1 MSPSPRKWATKVRN
15 QYNKHYRE
23 REVLETA
30 LDAAENILE
39 NFRNIP
45 DTTMVYVD
53 KESYNSFF
61 SRDIYNIVLLKISIL
76 YTGSFYIR
84 F

>member
-30 LDAAENILE
+30 LDAAEKILE
-39 NFRNIP
+39 NFRSIP

-76 YTGSFYIR
+76 
-84 F
+84 